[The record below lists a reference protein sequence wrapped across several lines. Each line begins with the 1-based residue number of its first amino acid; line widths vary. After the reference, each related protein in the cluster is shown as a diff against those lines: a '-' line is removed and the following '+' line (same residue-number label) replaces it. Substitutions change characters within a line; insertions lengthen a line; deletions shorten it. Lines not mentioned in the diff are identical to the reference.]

1 MLFFRPPASCL
12 AQGLR
17 SRKVLF
23 IALHLEG
30 RQALL
35 VFEVTLLGHSGTV
48 EGAMPSPIFVCS
60 SHLTRGGFERTFFLR
75 AKLLRESRFIPR
87 IVLNCVNVLAGVLV
101 AHCVSRAALGALH
114 LAFLLAL
121 RLGANWPRVGIELAL
136 LEVSELGG
144 GGSRVVQIFR
154 KS

>member
-35 VFEVTLLGHSGTV
+35 VFEVALLGNSGAV

-101 AHCVSRAALGALH
+101 AHCVSRAALGAFH
-114 LAFLLAL
+114 LAFFLAL

-136 LEVSELGG
+136 LQVSELSG
-144 GGSRVVQIFR
+144 GGSGLVQIFR
-154 KS
+154 KR

>member
-12 AQGLR
+12 AQSLC

-35 VFEVTLLGHSGTV
+35 VFGVALLGHSGAV

-114 LAFLLAL
+114 LAFLLAFG
-121 RLGANWPRVGIELAL
+121 LGSSRPRVGIELAL

-144 GGSRVVQIFR
+144 GGSGVVQIFR
-154 KS
+154 KR